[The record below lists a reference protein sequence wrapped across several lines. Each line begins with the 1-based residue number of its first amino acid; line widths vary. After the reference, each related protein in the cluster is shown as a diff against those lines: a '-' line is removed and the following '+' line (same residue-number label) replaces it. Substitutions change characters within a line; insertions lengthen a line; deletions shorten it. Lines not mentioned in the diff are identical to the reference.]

1 LFAVA
6 QTPEALR
13 RIVGFG
19 EPMLE
24 YAILKPEGILVLQP
38 SESLSEEDFVRLS
51 ASVDAYLAD
60 HASIHGVLIH
70 AKAFPG
76 WENFAGFTAHMLFV
90 RNHHQKIERVALVT
104 DSPVARVAE
113 ALAKHFIAAEI
124 KHFPFAG
131 YEKALNWLKT
141 AGAGPT

>member
-1 LFAVA
+1 V
-6 QTPEALR
+6 
-13 RIVGFG
+13 
-19 EPMLE
+19 LE
-24 YAILKPEGILVLQP
+24 YTILKPEGILVLKP
-38 SESLSEEDFVRLS
+38 NAPLSKEDFVGLS

-70 AKAFPG
+70 AEAFPG
-76 WENFAGFTAHMLFV
+76 WENLAGFTAHMRFV

-104 DSPVARVAE
+104 DSPAARVAE

-131 YEKALNWLKT
+131 YEKALNWLKIP
-141 AGAGPT
+141 GAGST